1 VIADQKTLV
10 TRAGLVRGVDLPVE
24 LGVLIDAS
32 SSQRSKDLIGVLN
45 AAKQFVGEIVSSP
58 QDRVFFLT
66 FDATQHATEWLKG
79 EQLQGTTVPV
89 NIGGATALYDAL
101 DMAGK
106 ERTGP
111 RDWQKPLTI

>member
-1 VIADQKTLV
+1 
-10 TRAGLVRGVDLPVE
+10 
-24 LGVLIDAS
+24 
-32 SSQRSKDLIGVLN
+32 
-45 AAKQFVGEIVSSP
+45 
-58 QDRVFFLT
+58 
-66 FDATQHATEWLKG
+66 
-79 EQLQGTTVPV
+79 V